1 MLTTTPSATRVREV
15 ASRVGI
21 DSMRVTSVRSA
32 SHGLVGVRRQKRFP
46 LARRFLFM
54 VGAVMGILLLM
65 NVAYLTSLSPGSDL
79 DDLDENELLSWRKK
93 RKSPPSPPPTPA
105 ENIIRGLQRLLDAKI
120 ITKEQFEK
128 KKAKALTPPP
138 PPRGPP
144 PPPPSYASRR
154 RARRNGASRTIQFL
168 TRARSS
174 RLATRCASPY

>member
-1 MLTTTPSATRVREV
+1 MLLCWFHGIRSRWSVRRPRRHV
-15 ASRVGI
+15 FACGI

-32 SHGLVGVRRQKRFP
+32 SSHGLPVGVRRQKRFP

-120 ITKEQFEK
+120 ITKEQFEQ
-128 KKAKALTPPP
+128 KKAKALTPPR
-138 PPRGPP
+138 PPRSGRRRPTRSGPRRCARRRWRARRRRSAP
-144 PPPPSYASRR
+144 GASRR
-154 RARRNGASRTIQFL
+154 
-168 TRARSS
+168 
-174 RLATRCASPY
+174 

>member
-1 MLTTTPSATRVREV
+1 MVGEFSRCSLRRPRRHVSAI

-32 SHGLVGVRRQKRFP
+32 SHGLAVGVRRQKRFP

-65 NVAYLTSLSPGSDL
+65 NVAYCNIVSARSDL

-144 PPPPSYASRR
+144 PPPPSCSVSTV
-154 RARRNGASRTIQFL
+154 GTQK
-168 TRARSS
+168 RSKS
-174 RLATRCASPY
+174 YNPYS